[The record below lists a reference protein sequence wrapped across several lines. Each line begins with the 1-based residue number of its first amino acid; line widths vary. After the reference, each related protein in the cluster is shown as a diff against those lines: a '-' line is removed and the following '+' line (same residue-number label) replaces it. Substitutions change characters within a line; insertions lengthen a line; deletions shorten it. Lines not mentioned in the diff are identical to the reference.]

1 MDPAKVLIPCSRFTP
16 ATILPALLT
25 TSLQA
30 LPLSKVDQ
38 WHSRIGWPIIRRSAK
53 TRSWENAEDFKRK
66 LEEEYEAKE
75 RRLEEASRPEPA
87 LVTVKE
93 AVAHFLNNK
102 RNENLADST
111 REIKG
116 SRQPVYR
123 TQIGPKLA
131 DPECTIGLWVMSETM
146 SFPPP
151 AIERRLYLLKLI

>member
-1 MDPAKVLIPCSRFTP
+1 MLSVYSRHYPPRPSDDINYKRCRCPKWINGILESDGPSVAAPRPAVGKML
-16 ATILPALLT
+16 
-25 TSLQA
+25 
-30 LPLSKVDQ
+30 
-38 WHSRIGWPIIRRSAK
+38 RISNG
-53 TRSWENAEDFKRK
+53 SWKRK
-66 LEEEYEAKE
+66 YEAKE
-75 RRLEEASRPEPA
+75 RGLEEASRPEPA